1 MSKVDYLHEALK
13 WVSYNRYTVAAAGVA
28 GLFLSLASCQFTAK
42 DPLTGERVTKEVLQ
56 ANLEAKGKSAIAGYD
71 KMLADYKAAL
81 AVAQANDSVLFAQ
94 YQASMDSIDKQKE
107 FWQGA
112 LQWVSQIPAVSGNP
126 LLGGALGLGGALF
139 GVGTMADNR
148 RKDRKI
154 KTTKAV

>member
-1 MSKVDYLHEALK
+1 MSKADYLHEALK
-13 WVSYNRYTVAAAGVA
+13 WVSYNRYTVASLAVA

-42 DPLTGERVTKEVLQ
+42 DPLSGQQATKEVLQ
-56 ANLEAKGKSAIAGYD
+56 ATLEAKAKSSIAGYD
-71 KMLADYKAAL
+71 KMLGDYKAAL
-81 AVAQANDSVLFAQ
+81 AVAQENDSVLFAQ
-94 YQASMDSIDKQKE
+94 YQASMDSIDQQKQ

-112 LQWVSQIPAVSGNP
+112 LEWVSQIPAVSGNP

-154 KTTKAV
+154 KTAKPV